1 MFRRRFLDVLSSLY
15 IYNEHRGYTSIDR
28 VIEAVL
34 RKCPEETAFVEAVA
48 KHRADERKHYV
59 MFKRYFELRGA
70 MPFCV
75 DKTCGHIDR
84 LIWLTFGTSI
94 DDLDTEAIVA
104 DDALFRKLCR
114 IILLTEQRGMRQLD
128 KLLKSPTVRSD
139 KPLVRIFEVIRRDE
153 PSHWEPYQTWLEAHG
168 DARIPWNERLADWM
182 VHKTLTMVKLPILF
196 LNLHLPPHTDWLDAG
211 EEMQRMSGRMPA
223 EEIVVI

>member
-1 MFRRRFLDVLSSLY
+1 MQMFRRRFLDVLSSLY

-34 RKCPEETAFVEAVA
+34 RKCPGETAFIEAVV

-70 MPFCV
+70 MPFSV
-75 DKTCGHIDR
+75 DSTCGHIDR

-94 DDLDTEAIVA
+94 DDLDTDAIVA

-114 IILLTEQRGMRQLD
+114 IIMLTEQRGMRQLD
-128 KLLKSPTVRSD
+128 KLLKSPAVLSD
-139 KPLVRIFEVIRRDE
+139 GPLVRIFEVIRRDE
-153 PSHWEPYQTWLEAHG
+153 PSHWEPYQSWLEAHG
-168 DARIPWNERLADWM
+168 GVYIPWQERVADWL
-182 VHKTLTMVKLPILF
+182 VHKTLTTVKLPMLF
-196 LNLHLPPHTDWLDAG
+196 LNQRLPRRDRWLDAG
-211 EEMQRMSGRMPA
+211 EEAFLRQP
-223 EEIVVI
+223 